1 MKKLAPSI
9 LSLLTQ
15 DLLLK
20 ILDRI
25 DSDLDRKS
33 WRLVCKDFH
42 RVDSLHR
49 RSIRVIRPDSL
60 SSLLRT
66 YRSLEL
72 LDLSICPRIDDRSI
86 SLAFSASGRAQR
98 LRSLVLSRASG
109 LRSGGLALAVRS
121 CPSLESIDVSHCCVL
136 GDHEAAAISLAAGLR
151 DLKLVKCLGVT
162 DVGLA
167 KIAVRCGALRSLNLK
182 WCLKIT
188 DLGIDLLSKKCRDLK
203 VLDISYLK
211 VTNHSLRSIASLPKL
226 EALSMVGCSFFDDD
240 GLDYLGNGS
249 PSLQIINISRCDNV
263 SSCGLN
269 SVIKG
274 HEGLRQINA
283 GNCFPELSMPFLSK
297 LKDLKSLNS
306 IRLDGF
312 RVSTSILQIIGL
324 SCKSLVEMGLSKC
337 SGVTDE
343 GITEL
348 VSSCMELR
356 TLDLTCC
363 HLLTDDAI
371 LAVANSCKK
380 LACLKLES
388 CALITEKGLD
398 KLGSCCPFLQE
409 VDLTDC
415 SINDTGLKCL
425 SKCSELVDLK
435 LGLCPNISDKGLIH
449 IGSNCKKLKELD
461 LYRCSEI
468 GDDGL
473 AALASGCKKLRRL
486 NLCYCSQITDRG
498 LKYLSSLEEL
508 ADLELR
514 RLVKISN
521 LGVALIAIG
530 CKSLVELDLKR
541 CYLINDM
548 GLWVLIQ
555 HARNLRQLNISYC
568 PVSDA
573 GLYALLGNLE
583 CLMDV
588 KLVHITRASPQGF
601 ELALRACCDRLKKV
615 KLPGSLKHLLS
626 LELIQTLQA
635 RGCRIRWIDKPLVL
649 V

>member
-249 PSLQIINISRCDNV
+249 PSLQ
-263 SSCGLN
+263 
-269 SVIKG
+269 
-274 HEGLRQINA
+274 
-283 GNCFPELSMPFLSK
+283 ELSMPFLSK